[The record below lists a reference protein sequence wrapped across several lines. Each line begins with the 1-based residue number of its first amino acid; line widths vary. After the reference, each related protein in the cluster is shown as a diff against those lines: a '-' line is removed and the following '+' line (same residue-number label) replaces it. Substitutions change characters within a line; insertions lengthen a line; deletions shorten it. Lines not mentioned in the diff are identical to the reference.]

1 MAWLQISFEVERA
14 AAEETAVILEVCGA
28 QSVTLTDAGDDPVL
42 EPMTGETPLWPR
54 TRLTGLF
61 PLDGDVKIAAAE
73 IQDTLP
79 PSRRSLLHVAR
90 LEDRVWERE
99 WLKDFRPMR
108 FGRRLWVGPG
118 GQPVLAPDAVT
129 VRLDPGLAFGTG
141 SHATT
146 ALCLQWLDAAGLTD
160 RTVVDYGCGSGILAI
175 AAALLGA
182 GRVMAVDHDPQA
194 LAATAENAHRNNV
207 TDIVE
212 VFSPGDLPDVQADV
226 VLANILA
233 EPLIELAASLAG
245 RTRPGGTVVLS
256 GILEPQAPAVEN
268 AYRPYCRMES
278 RRAHEG
284 WVCLTT
290 RRLGQED

>member
-1 MAWLQISFEVERA
+1 
-14 AAEETAVILEVCGA
+14 
-28 QSVTLTDAGDDPVL
+28 
-42 EPMTGETPLWPR
+42 
-54 TRLTGLF
+54 
-61 PLDGDVKIAAAE
+61 
-73 IQDTLP
+73 
-79 PSRRSLLHVAR
+79 VAR

-99 WLKDFRPMR
+99 WLREFRPMR

-118 GQPVLAPDAVT
+118 GQPVGAPDAVT

-146 ALCLQWLDAAGLTD
+146 ALCLQWLDACRIAD

-182 GRVMAVDHDPQA
+182 ARVIAVDHDPQA
-194 LAATAENAHRNNV
+194 LAATVDNAQRNDV
-207 TDIVE
+207 TDIIE
-212 VFSPGDLPDVQADV
+212 VFSPDDLPEFQADV

-233 EPLIELAASLAG
+233 EPLIELAASITG

-256 GILEPQAPAVEN
+256 GILESQAPAVED
-268 AYRPYCRMES
+268 AYLPYCRPES
-278 RRAHEG
+278 RRSQDG

-290 RRLGQED
+290 RRRGQED